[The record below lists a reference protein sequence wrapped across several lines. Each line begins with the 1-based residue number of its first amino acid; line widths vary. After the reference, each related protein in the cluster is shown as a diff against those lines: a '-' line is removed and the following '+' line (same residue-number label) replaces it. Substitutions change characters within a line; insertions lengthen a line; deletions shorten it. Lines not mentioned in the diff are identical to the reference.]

1 MHHHCWVFSG
11 AIEQV
16 HGEPGNGE
24 IVALHD
30 FQQNFLAYGSYNP
43 VSKISVRVLEWDQDT
58 LVDEQWW
65 DTKIREAIARR
76 SHFAGKPETDSYRI
90 IHSEA
95 DLIPGLIA
103 DKYADYIVVQFL
115 TSGTDLR
122 KEIITASL
130 QKYMN
135 PKGIYERSDS
145 NSRSLEGLAVSNG
158 LLYGEMPPEQLE
170 IRENN
175 IRFRVNISDGQK
187 SGYFLDQREN
197 RKLVA
202 GHVKGKQVL
211 DCFCYSGGFSLYA
224 QQAGAASVT
233 SVDSSAPAIQTV
245 AANYEANQLQAN
257 PEQLIEA
264 DVFDFLR
271 KAQAQQKHWD
281 VIILDP
287 PKLSPSRQAV
297 ERAQRAYK
305 DLNMQAM
312 KLMKPGDL
320 LATFSCSGSI
330 TLDHFK
336 QIIAWAATDA
346 RKELQII
353 QTFGQPEDHPI
364 RTSFPESEYL
374 KGVLCQVI

>member
-1 MHHHCWVFSG
+1 M
-11 AIEQV
+11 
-16 HGEPGNGE
+16 
-24 IVALHD
+24 
-30 FQQNFLAYGSYNP
+30 
-43 VSKISVRVLEWDQDT
+43 LEWDQDT
-58 LVDEQWW
+58 PVDAQWW

-76 SHFAGKPETDSYRI
+76 SHFAGRPETDSYRI

-95 DLIPGLIA
+95 DLLPGLIA
-103 DKYADYIVVQFL
+103 DKYGDYIVVQFL

-145 NSRSLEGLAVSNG
+145 NSRSLEGLAASNG

-202 GHVKGKQVL
+202 GYVKDKQVL

-224 QQAGAASVT
+224 QQAGAAGVT

-312 KLMKPGDL
+312 KLMRPGDL

-346 RKELQII
+346 RKQVQII

-364 RTSFPESEYL
+364 RASFPESEYL
-374 KGVLCQVI
+374 KGVLCRVI